1 MATAEQLN
9 QAIGLIQNHQHA
21 DAEALLTPLLN
32 QSAADADVWQ
42 LIALARK
49 GQLDLT
55 GAEIAFKQSID
66 LHAAPAVVTNLG
78 NLYRQMGRE
87 EDALACYNRAL
98 EAAASHLPARI
109 NKGRALLALSRLEEA
124 TTLYTGILE
133 ELPEHTNA
141 RIGLAQS
148 LQRSGQHRAATLHFE
163 KVLAQDPENAAA
175 LNGLGVIQKVSG
187 HPGEACRTL
196 KQAAASAP
204 TAPEVRSN
212 LASALAL
219 SGEES
224 EAISAYR
231 EALRLDPLNPEL
243 HDWFN
248 GYLSTLAHRDYL
260 RSYAEVLDQHPS
272 AGSLAIAYAR
282 KLLLVEQGDNALQVL
297 AAVPIDAEQT
307 RAYLACERSHIL
319 REMGEFDEAVSAAR
333 EAHHLLPA
341 LPRNI
346 LELAT
351 AIMAAGTDYEEAV
364 TYLQPLTSSATC
376 GQDIW
381 ATYTTALRYAGRRDE
396 YDQLVDYEKYVG
408 MRHIETPKGYGNLT
422 TFLQALRDH
431 MKALHITRHHPVGQS
446 LQHGTQTLDDLFS
459 RDEPIIDG
467 LKMVLT
473 NAIQSFTQGLPSS
486 VEHPVS
492 NRYTGEIT
500 FSDSWSVLLRKMGFH
515 KNHYHSH
522 GWLSS
527 AFYLTVPDV
536 VSAGGKEGWIK
547 FGEPGFRA
555 REPLSPE
562 HWLQPEEGAL
572 AIFPS
577 YLWHGTEALQS
588 DVERMTVGFD
598 VLPAPA

>member
-98 EAAASHLPARI
+98 EAAPSHLPARV
-109 NKGRALLALSRLEEA
+109 NKGRSLLAVSRLGEA
-124 TTLYTGILE
+124 ISLYTEILE
-133 ELPEHTNA
+133 ALPEHANA

-148 LQRSGQHRAATLHFE
+148 LQRSGQIGAATLHFE
-163 KVLAQDPENAAA
+163 KVLAHEPENAAA

-187 HPGEACRTL
+187 HPREACRTL
-196 KQAAASAP
+196 KLAVTSAP
-204 TAPEVRSN
+204 AAPEVRIN

-231 EALRLDPLNPEL
+231 EALWFDPLNPEL

-248 GYLSTLAHRDYL
+248 GYLSTLAHPEYL
-260 RSYAEVLDQHPS
+260 HSYARALDQHPT
-272 AGSLAIAYAR
+272 AGPLAIAYAR
-282 KLLLVEQGDNALQVL
+282 KLLLGHQGKRALQVL
-297 AAVPIDAEQT
+297 AAVPVDDAKI

-319 REMGEFDEAVSAAR
+319 REMGEFDEAVITAR
-333 EAHHLLPA
+333 DAHQLLPD
-341 LPRNI
+341 LRNT

-351 AIMAAGTDYEEAV
+351 AIMAAGTDYEEA
-364 TYLQPLTSSATC
+364 LACIRPLTSSGAC
-376 GQDIW
+376 GQDTW

-408 MRHIETPKGYGNLT
+408 MRHIETPEGYDNPT

-536 VSAGGKEGWIK
+536 VSASGKEGWIK

>member
-9 QAIGLIQNHQHA
+9 QAIALIQGNQHA

-32 QSAADADVWQ
+32 QSVTDADVWQ
-42 LIALARK
+42 LLALARK
-49 GQLDLT
+49 GQLDLA

-66 LHAAPAVVTNLG
+66 LHAAPAVITNLG

-98 EAAASHLPARI
+98 EAAPSHLPARV
-109 NKGRALLALSRLEEA
+109 NKGRSLLAVSRLEEA
-124 TTLYTGILE
+124 ITLYTEILE
-133 ELPEHTNA
+133 ALPEHANA

-148 LQRSGQHRAATLHFE
+148 LQRSGQIGAATLHFK
-163 KVLAQDPENAAA
+163 KVLAHEPENAAA

-187 HPGEACRTL
+187 HPREACRTL
-196 KQAAASAP
+196 KRAVTSAP
-204 TAPEVRSN
+204 AAPEVRIN

-248 GYLSTLAHRDYL
+248 GYLSTLAHPEYL
-260 RSYAEVLDQHPS
+260 HSYAKALDQHPT
-272 AGSLAIAYAR
+272 AGPLAIAYAR
-282 KLLLVEQGDNALQVL
+282 KLLLGHQGEQALQVL
-297 AAVPIDAEQT
+297 AAVPMDDLQT
-307 RAYLACERSHIL
+307 RAYVACERSHIL
-319 REMGEFDEAVSAAR
+319 REMGEFDEAVTTAR
-333 EAHHLLPA
+333 DAHQLLPD
-341 LPRNI
+341 PRNT

-351 AIMAAGTDYEEAV
+351 AIMAAGTDYEEA
-364 TYLQPLTSSATC
+364 LACIRPLTSSGAC
-376 GQDIW
+376 GQDTW
-381 ATYTTALRYAGRRDE
+381 ATYTTALRYAERRDE

-408 MRHIETPKGYGNLT
+408 MRHIETPEGYDNLT
-422 TFLQALRDH
+422 TFLQALRDY

-459 RDEPIIDG
+459 RDESIIG
-467 LKMVLT
+467 GFKMALT

-486 VEHPVS
+486 AEHPVS

>member
-9 QAIGLIQNHQHA
+9 QAIGLIQGNQHA

-32 QSAADADVWQ
+32 QSATDADVWQ
-42 LIALARK
+42 LLALARK
-49 GQLDLT
+49 GQLDLA

-66 LHAAPAVVTNLG
+66 LHAAPAVITNLG

-98 EAAASHLPARI
+98 EAAPSHLPARV
-109 NKGRALLALSRLEEA
+109 NKGRSLLAVSRLEEA
-124 TTLYTGILE
+124 ITLYTEILE
-133 ELPEHTNA
+133 ALPEHANA

-148 LQRSGQHRAATLHFE
+148 LQRSGQIRAATLHFE
-163 KVLAQDPENAAA
+163 KVLAHEPENAAA

-187 HPGEACRTL
+187 HPREACRTL
-196 KQAAASAP
+196 KCAVASAP
-204 TAPEVRSN
+204 AAPDLRIN

-248 GYLSTLAHRDYL
+248 GYLSTLAHPEYL
-260 RSYAEVLDQHPS
+260 HSYTKTLDQHPT
-272 AGSLAIAYAR
+272 AGPLAIAYAR
-282 KLLLVEQGDNALQVL
+282 KLLLGHQGEQALQVL
-297 AAVPIDAEQT
+297 TAVPMDDLQT
-307 RAYLACERSHIL
+307 RAYVACERSHIL
-319 REMGEFDEAVSAAR
+319 REMGEFDEAVTTAR
-333 EAHHLLPA
+333 DAHQLLPA
-341 LPRNI
+341 LPRNT

-351 AIMAAGTDYEEAV
+351 AIMAAGTDYEEA
-364 TYLQPLTSSATC
+364 LACMRPLTSSDAC
-376 GQDIW
+376 GQEAW
-381 ATYTTALRYAGRRDE
+381 ATYATALRYAERRDE
-396 YDQLVDYEKYVG
+396 YNQLVDYEKYVG
-408 MRHIETPKGYGNLT
+408 MRHIETPDGYDNLT

-431 MKALHITRHHPVGQS
+431 LKALHITRHHPVGQS

-459 RDEPIIDG
+459 RDEPVIDG
-467 LKMVLT
+467 LKMALT

-492 NRYTGEIT
+492 NRYTGGIT

-536 VSAGGKEGWIK
+536 VNAGGKEGWIK

>member
-1 MATAEQLN
+1 M
-9 QAIGLIQNHQHA
+9 
-21 DAEALLTPLLN
+21 
-32 QSAADADVWQ
+32 
-42 LIALARK
+42 
-49 GQLDLT
+49 
-55 GAEIAFKQSID
+55 
-66 LHAAPAVVTNLG
+66 
-78 NLYRQMGRE
+78 
-87 EDALACYNRAL
+87 
-98 EAAASHLPARI
+98 
-109 NKGRALLALSRLEEA
+109 
-124 TTLYTGILE
+124 
-133 ELPEHTNA
+133 
-141 RIGLAQS
+141 
-148 LQRSGQHRAATLHFE
+148 
-163 KVLAQDPENAAA
+163 
-175 LNGLGVIQKVSG
+175 
-187 HPGEACRTL
+187 
-196 KQAAASAP
+196 
-204 TAPEVRSN
+204 
-212 LASALAL
+212 

-248 GYLSTLAHRDYL
+248 GYLSTLAHPQYL
-260 RSYAEVLDQHPS
+260 HSYAKALDQHPPS
-272 AGSLAIAYAR
+272 GPLAIAYAR
-282 KLLLVEQGDNALQVL
+282 KLLLGHQGEQALQVL
-297 AAVPIDAEQT
+297 AAVPMDDLQT
-307 RAYLACERSHIL
+307 RAYVACERSHIL
-319 REMGEFDEAVSAAR
+319 REMGEFDEAVTTAR
-333 EAHHLLPA
+333 DAHQLLPA
-341 LPRNI
+341 LPRNT

-351 AIMAAGTDYEEAV
+351 AIMAAGTDYEEA
-364 TYLQPLTSSATC
+364 LACMRPLTSSDAC
-376 GQDIW
+376 GQEAW
-381 ATYTTALRYAGRRDE
+381 ATYATALRYAERWDE
-396 YDQLVDYEKYVG
+396 YNQLVDYEKYVG
-408 MRHIETPKGYGNLT
+408 MRHIETPEGYDNLT

-467 LKMVLT
+467 LKMALT
-473 NAIQSFTQGLPSS
+473 NAIQSFTRGLPSS

-492 NRYTGEIT
+492 NRYTVEIT

>member
-9 QAIGLIQNHQHA
+9 QAIGLIQSNQHA

-32 QSAADADVWQ
+32 QSATDADVWQ

-49 GQLDLT
+49 GQLDLA
-55 GAEIAFKQSID
+55 GAEAAFKQSID

-87 EDALACYNRAL
+87 EAALECYDRAL
-98 EAAASHLPARI
+98 EVAPTHLPARV
-109 NKGRALLALSRLEEA
+109 NKGRSLLALSKLEEA
-124 TTLYTGILE
+124 TTLYTDILE

-148 LQRSGQHRAATLHFE
+148 LQRSGQTRAAALHFE
-163 KVLAQDPENAAA
+163 KVLAHESENAAA
-175 LNGLGVIQKVSG
+175 LNGLGVIQKISG
-187 HPGEACRTL
+187 RPGEACRTL
-196 KQAAASAP
+196 KRAATSAP
-204 TAPEVRSN
+204 TAPEVRIN

-219 SGEES
+219 SGEEA
-224 EAISAYR
+224 EAIGAYR
-231 EALRLDPLNPEL
+231 EALQLDPLNPEL

-248 GYLSTLAHRDYL
+248 GYLSTLAHPEYL
-260 RSYAEVLDQHPS
+260 HSYAEALDQHPG
-272 AGSLAIAYAR
+272 AGPLAIAYAR
-282 KLLLVEQGDNALQVL
+282 KLLLGQQGERALQVL
-297 AAVPIDAEQT
+297 AAVPMDDKQT

-319 REMGEFDEAVSAAR
+319 REVGEFDEAVSVAR
-333 EAHHLLPA
+333 EAHRLLPDLA
-341 LPRNI
+341 RNTV
-346 LELAT
+346 ELAT
-351 AIMAAGTDYEEAV
+351 AIMAAGADYEEAISC
-364 TYLQPLTSSATC
+364 LQPLTSSETC

-381 ATYTTALRYAGRRDE
+381 ATYATALRYAEHRDE
-396 YDQLVDYEKYVG
+396 YDQLVDYEQYVG
-408 MRHIETPKGYGNLT
+408 MRHVEAPEGYDDLSA
-422 TFLQALRDH
+422 FLQELRDH
-431 MKALHITRHHPVGQS
+431 LKALHITRHHPVGQS

-459 RDEPIIDG
+459 RDEPVINA
-467 LKMVLT
+467 LKVALT
-473 NAIQSFTQGLPSS
+473 KAIHAFSQGLPPS
-486 VEHPVS
+486 EGHPLT
-492 NRYTGEIT
+492 RRRTGRIA
-500 FSDSWSVLLRKMGFH
+500 FSDSWSVLLRNKGFH
-515 KNHYHSH
+515 KNHFHSH

-555 REPLSPE
+555 REPLGPE
-562 HWLQPEEGAL
+562 YWLQPEESAL